1 MLEHTL
7 GLAGLSHLI
16 TPAANHVE
24 AMRHVTVTA
33 SSVVS
38 QLQHMFE
45 QYVQK
50 TRQGA
55 AEDAG
60 GVVEALDRVAAV
72 LREEREEREEQ
83 RRQEERRRQEAEEER
98 CKHLDKMLHKLEAL
112 HTSGQ
117 QVGTGRSTRASAKN
131 SQSCRVATV
140 VALPQGAH
148 TASWQ
153 PLLLLPLIQR
163 PFPVFPHRAA
173 DDSQRYLLS
182 AAPAAR
188 QHGTHRSAPGATPT
202 ATATATGQRQGS
214 QAAADSSP
222 GGSGN
227 CSSAACSSSAGAG
240 SR

>member
-72 LREEREEREEQ
+72 LRD
-83 RRQEERRRQEAEEER
+83 AS
-98 CKHLDKMLHKLEAL
+98 LSTAAA
-112 HTSGQ
+112 S
-117 QVGTGRSTRASAKN
+117 QV
-131 SQSCRVATV
+131 
-140 VALPQGAH
+140 
-148 TASWQ
+148 
-153 PLLLLPLIQR
+153 I
-163 PFPVFPHRAA
+163 
-173 DDSQRYLLS
+173 S
-182 AAPAAR
+182 AAAR
-188 QHGTHRSAPGATPT
+188 VC
-202 ATATATGQRQGS
+202 
-214 QAAADSSP
+214 AAADS
-222 GGSGN
+222 GIERVSGPVER
-227 CSSAACSSSAGAG
+227 GA
-240 SR
+240 